1 MASIPA
7 PLQNPTAMNHTTP
20 RRLSGA
26 AFFGISERL
35 AAKIVA
41 HDTV

>member
-7 PLQNPTAMNHTTP
+7 PLQAPTAMNHRTP

-26 AFFGISERL
+26 ASLGTSVRL